1 MRRPRLIL
9 FDLDGTLLDSAPD
22 LAHCV
27 NVMLAHFGHPS
38 CSEDDVRTW
47 VGNGTARLVG
57 RALTGRLD
65 GDPGA
70 EVVAEALPVFMAA
83 YAEHTLVHSVLYPG
97 ARECLAALADAGF
110 PLGCITNKAAR
121 FTEPVL
127 RQLGLLDAFGLVLS
141 GDSLP
146 EMKPHP
152 MPLLHAAAHFGVL
165 PADSL
170 LVGDSVT
177 DVQAARAA
185 GFGIICMSYGYN
197 HGRDIREA
205 KPDAVLD
212 SLAALPVLL
221 AAAPLND

>member
-1 MRRPRLIL
+1 MRHPRLIL

-22 LAHCV
+22 LTHCV
-27 NVMLAHFGHPS
+27 NVMLAHFGHPP
-38 CSEDDVRTW
+38 CSEDAVRTW

-57 RALTGRLD
+57 RALTGNLE

-97 ARECLAALADAGF
+97 ARECLATLAAAGYA
-110 PLGCITNKAAR
+110 LGCITNKAAR

-127 RQLGLLDAFGLVLS
+127 RNLGLWEAFGLVLS

-146 EMKPHP
+146 AMKPHP
-152 MPLLHAAAHFGVL
+152 LPLLHAAAHFGIA

-185 GFGIICMSYGYN
+185 GFAIVCMSYGYN

-205 KPDAVLD
+205 QPDAVLD
-212 SLAALPVLL
+212 SLTELPELL
-221 AAAPLND
+221 EAAPLND

>member
-1 MRRPRLIL
+1 M
-9 FDLDGTLLDSAPD
+9 AM
-22 LAHCV
+22 V
-27 NVMLAHFGHPS
+27 V
-38 CSEDDVRTW
+38 
-47 VGNGTARLVG
+47 
-57 RALTGRLD
+57 RAL
-65 GDPGA
+65 
-70 EVVAEALPVFMAA
+70 E
-83 YAEHTLVHSVLYPG
+83 
-97 ARECLAALADAGF
+97 ADA
-110 PLGCITNKAAR
+110 R
-121 FTEPVL
+121 FESRVL
-127 RQLGLLDAFGLVLS
+127 VTAQHREMLDQVLDLFGIVLS
-141 GDSLP
+141 GDTLP

-152 MPLLHAAAHFGVL
+152 APLLHAAAHFGVP

>member
-1 MRRPRLIL
+1 MRRPSLIL

-27 NVMLAHFGHPS
+27 NVMLAHFGRPP
-38 CSEDDVRTW
+38 CREDEVRTW

-57 RALTGRLD
+57 RALTGSLD
-65 GDPGA
+65 GDPGPA
-70 EVVAEALPVFMAA
+70 VVAEGLPVFMAA
-83 YAEHTLVHSVLYPG
+83 YAQHTLVHSVLYPG
-97 ARECLAALADAGF
+97 ARECLAALAEAGYA
-110 PLGCITNKAAR
+110 LGCITNKAGR

-127 RQLGLLDAFGLVLS
+127 RALGLLDAFGLVLS

-152 MPLLHAAAHFGVL
+152 LPLLHAAAHFGIA

-185 GFGIICMSYGYN
+185 GFAIICMSYGYN
-197 HGRDIREA
+197 HGRDIHEA
-205 KPDAVLD
+205 QPDAVLD
-212 SLAALPVLL
+212 SLSELPGLL
-221 AAAPLND
+221 AQGSH

>member
-1 MRRPRLIL
+1 MRRPKLIL

-27 NVMLAHFGHPS
+27 NVMLAHFGRPP
-38 CSEDDVRTW
+38 CREDEVRTW
-47 VGNGTARLVG
+47 VGTGTARLVG
-57 RALTGRLD
+57 RALTARLD

-70 EVVAEALPVFMAA
+70 DAVAEALPVFMAT

-97 ARECLAALADAGF
+97 ARECLATLAGAGYA
-110 PLGCITNKAAR
+110 LGCVTNKAVR

-127 RQLGLLDAFGLVLS
+127 RQLGLQDAFGLVLS

-146 EMKPHP
+146 AMKPHP
-152 MPLLHAAAHFGVL
+152 APLLHAAAHFGVA

-185 GFGIICMSYGYN
+185 GVGIICMSYGYN

-212 SLAALPVLL
+212 SLTELPGLL
-221 AAAPLND
+221 EILR

>member
-1 MRRPRLIL
+1 MRRPKLIL

-27 NVMLAHFGHPS
+27 NVMLGHFGHPP
-38 CSEDDVRTW
+38 CPEEAVRTW

-57 RALTGRLD
+57 RALTGSLN

-70 EVVAEALPVFMAA
+70 AAVAEALPVFMAA
-83 YAEHTLVHSVLYPG
+83 YAEHTLVDSVLYPG
-97 ARECLAALADAGF
+97 ARECLAALADAGHV
-110 PLGCITNKAAR
+110 LGCVTNKAAR

-127 RQLGLLDAFGLVLS
+127 RQLGLLNAFGLVLS

-152 MPLLHAAAHFGVL
+152 APLLHAAAHFGVP